1 MFFLYGRYGQGS
13 IALELIVIL
22 ILFRG
27 DRRSR
32 VMDVNVA
39 PNLNIPILSVSQASI
54 AETNWK
60 FVNQLLKVRA
70 AN

>member
-1 MFFLYGRYGQGS
+1 M
-13 IALELIVIL
+13 ELIL
-22 ILFRG
+22 IIFRG

-60 FVNQLLKVRA
+60 FVNQLLKVRVA
-70 AN
+70 IRRYNYN

>member
-1 MFFLYGRYGQGS
+1 MYLS
-13 IALELIVIL
+13 INVYS
-22 ILFRG
+22 RG

-60 FVNQLLKVRA
+60 FVNQLLKV
-70 AN
+70 NHHDNIFKK